1 MEWTE
6 SLRKAIHYM
15 ETHLLED
22 IRAED
27 VAEEVHISP
36 FYLQKGFSI
45 VTGYSIAEYLRNRR
59 LYLAAL
65 DIVAGKEKVIELAYK
80 YGYETPESFTKAF
93 TRFHGVSPVQIKK
106 DTKKI
111 RPFLPLKIRLE
122 VKGGMDMD
130 VTVEKKKG
138 FQVIGFER
146 VFSAEDSYQKIPEF
160 WAEYRVKYGA
170 LWEKQK
176 QPENAVEETV
186 VKCGIGEYGI
196 CIDDLGEKAE
206 EGKTASCGKFRY
218 LIAGIYTG
226 GEVPE
231 GMSVYELPEM
241 EWACFR
247 CVGAM
252 PGALQSVNTQI
263 FKEWLPG
270 NSEYEVARYV
280 NVEWYSKGDMTSND
294 YESAIWLPV
303 KKVAR

>member
-6 SLRKAIHYM
+6 SLRKAICYM
-15 ETHLLED
+15 EAHLLED

-45 VTGYSIAEYLRNRR
+45 VTGYSIGEYLRSRR

-65 DIVAGKEKVIELAYK
+65 DVAAGNEKIIDLAYK

-93 TRFHGVSPVQIKK
+93 TRFHGAAPVQIKK
-106 DTKKI
+106 DTGKI

-122 VKGGMDMD
+122 VKGGTDMD

-146 VFSAEDSYQKIPEF
+146 IFSAEDSYQKIPEF
-160 WAEYRVKYGA
+160 WAEYSKKYGT
-170 LWEKQK
+170 LWEKGR

-186 VKCGIGEYGI
+186 VNCEVGEYGI
-196 CIDDLGEKAE
+196 CIDDLGEQV
-206 EGKTASCGKFRY
+206 SCGKFRY

-226 GEVPE
+226 GEIPE
-231 GMSVYELPEM
+231 GMKVYELPEL

-252 PGALQSVNTQI
+252 PGALQSVNTRI

-270 NSEYEVARYV
+270 NPEYEVARYV
-280 NVEWYSKGDMTSND
+280 NVEWYSKGDMSSND

-303 KKVAR
+303 KKVSR